1 MARRLVILNGAL
13 ILIALVAVAYVSR
26 ELRRAPNTVP
36 TRRAAGP
43 TAPPGIPAAP
53 GDAVPGS
60 YGVVASRN
68 LFSPTRSEAPA
79 AAVSNA
85 PPAAKPNLFGI
96 ILRDGAPV
104 AYLEDPTTRR
114 VAGYRLGDSV
124 AGGTVT
130 QIGADHVVLN
140 RPDGE
145 VNVRLRDPSK
155 PRPAAPSS
163 GGQQPGVPITP
174 AVPAPAIMPPQP
186 GQAANM
192 PLPPIPPPPATPRR
206 PLPPNLRRLPPS
218 AASDAPAQN

>member
-1 MARRLVILNGAL
+1 MARRLMILNGAL
-13 ILIALVAVAYVSR
+13 VLIALVAVASVYH

-43 TAPPGIPAAP
+43 TAPPGTPAAP
-53 GDAVPGS
+53 GGARPGS
-60 YGVVASRN
+60 YGVIASRN

-85 PPAAKPNLFGI
+85 PPAPKPNLFGI

-155 PRPAAPSS
+155 PRPAVPST
-163 GGQQPGVPITP
+163 GAQQPGVP
-174 AVPAPAIMPPQP
+174 AGAAPAPAVVPQQP
-186 GQAANM
+186 GQAANA
-192 PLPPIPPPPATPRR
+192 PLPPVPPPPGTPRR
-206 PLPPNLRRLPPS
+206 PLPPNLLRRLPLP